1 MVTSDNISDDEVV
14 EVVEE
19 VVVPDP
25 PSRSRSNE
33 PKSEYDAEWTIPDD
47 YPGGPPMVFDM
58 VIVGYNADG
67 EAVGPFRVLA
77 PSRVIACSLV
87 GIDIGVGP
95 SSIINSTEV

>member
-19 VVVPDP
+19 VVVPTTS
-25 PSRSRSNE
+25 SRSRSNE
-33 PKSEYDAEWTIPDD
+33 PKSEYDAEWSIPDG
-47 YPGGPPMVFDM
+47 YPGGPPLMLDL
-58 VIVGYNADG
+58 VIVGYNKDG

-87 GIDIGVGP
+87 GIDISVGP
-95 SSIINSTEV
+95 ASIVN

>member
-1 MVTSDNISDDEVV
+1 MVTSDNISDDAVV

-33 PKSEYDAEWTIPDD
+33 PKSEYDAEWPIPDD
-47 YPGGPPMVFDM
+47 YPGGPPPMLDL
-58 VIVGYNADG
+58 VIVGYNKDG

-95 SSIINSTEV
+95 ASIIN

>member
-1 MVTSDNISDDEVV
+1 MVSSDNISDDEVV

-47 YPGGPPMVFDM
+47 YPGGPPLMLDL
-58 VIVGYNADG
+58 VIVGYNKDG

-87 GIDIGVGP
+87 GIDISVGP
-95 SSIINSTEV
+95 ASIVN

>member
-19 VVVPDP
+19 VVVPTT

-33 PKSEYDAEWTIPDD
+33 PKSEYDAECTIPDD
-47 YPGGPPMVFDM
+47 YPGGPPLMLDL
-58 VIVGYNADG
+58 VIVGYNKDG

-87 GIDIGVGP
+87 GIDISVGP
-95 SSIINSTEV
+95 ASIVN